1 MTKKAEYLPV
11 FTELVAGIP
20 DAFIPKYYDSVF
32 TVAQMVAKKYQG
44 SMLTVGVGGAQGS
57 GKSTMARMIQ
67 RVIQDVFSM
76 SAEVLSIDDFYL
88 TREERA
94 GLGRNIHPML
104 AVRGVPG
111 THDMQHMVETIKA
124 LGVGAVSD
132 VPKFSKGEDDRLPEV
147 RAVNPPQVLV
157 LEGWCWGA
165 RACDDDALQSAVN
178 TLEAEQDPQLVWRRY
193 VNEALASD
201 AYQKCFDN
209 DVNVFLAVP
218 DMEAVFRWRL
228 QQEQE
233 IVSGK
238 RVMNSDEVRTFIM
251 YYQRIT
257 EQLLSNRTANI
268 DIQLRPDHS
277 IDEVTVNG

>member
-1 MTKKAEYLPV
+1 MKKKTTYLPV

-20 DAFIPKYYDSVF
+20 GSFIPKYYDAVF
-32 TVAQMVAKKYQG
+32 TVAEMVAKQYQG

-76 SAEVLSIDDFYL
+76 SAEALSIDDFYL
-88 TREERA
+88 THEERA
-94 GLGRNIHPML
+94 HLGRKIHPML

-111 THDMQHMVETIKA
+111 THDMQRMCQTIEA
-124 LGVGAVSD
+124 LGAGAASD
-132 VPKFSKGEDDRLPEV
+132 VPVFSKGEDDRLPEARV
-147 RAVNPPQVLV
+147 VNPPQVLI
-157 LEGWCWGA
+157 LEGWCWGTS
-165 RACDDDALQSAVN
+165 ACDDEALQSAVN
-178 TLEAEQDPQLVWRRY
+178 TLEAEQDPQLLWRRY
-193 VNEALASD
+193 VNEALASGV
-201 AYQKCFDN
+201 YQQCFNN

-238 RVMNSDEVRTFIM
+238 RVMSSDEVRTFIM
-251 YYQRIT
+251 YYQRIS
-257 EQLLSNRTANI
+257 EQLLSNRTADI
-268 DIQLRPDHS
+268 DIQLRPDNS

>member
-1 MTKKAEYLPV
+1 MTKKTTYLPV
-11 FTELVAGIP
+11 FTKLVAGIP
-20 DAFIPKYYDSVF
+20 DPFIPKYYDAVF
-32 TVAQMVAKKYQG
+32 TVAEMVAKQYQG

-57 GKSTMARMIQ
+57 GKSTMARMVQ

-88 TREERA
+88 THEERA
-94 GLGRNIHPML
+94 HLGRKIHPML

-111 THDMQHMVETIKA
+111 THDMQRMCQTIEA
-124 LGVGAVSD
+124 LGAGAASD
-132 VPKFSKGEDDRLPEV
+132 VPVFSKGEDDRLPEA
-147 RAVNPPQVLV
+147 RAVNPPQVLI

-165 RACDDDALQSAVN
+165 SACDDEALHSAVN
-178 TLEAEQDPQLVWRRY
+178 TLEAEQDPQLLWRRY

-201 AYQKCFDN
+201 AYQQCFNN

-238 RVMNSDEVRTFIM
+238 RVMSSDEVRKFIM

-257 EQLLSNRTANI
+257 EQLLSNRTADI

-277 IDEVTVNG
+277 IDQVTVNG

>member
-1 MTKKAEYLPV
+1 MTKKTTYLPV
-11 FTELVAGIP
+11 FTKLVAGIP
-20 DAFIPKYYDSVF
+20 DPFIEKYYDAVF
-32 TVAQMVAKKYQG
+32 TVAEIVAKQYQG

-88 TREERA
+88 THEERVR
-94 GLGRNIHPML
+94 LGRKIHPML

-111 THDMQHMVETIKA
+111 THDMQRMCQTIEA
-124 LGVGAVSD
+124 LGAGAASD
-132 VPKFSKGEDDRLPEV
+132 VPVFSKGEDDRLPEARV
-147 RAVNPPQVLV
+147 VNPPQVLI

-165 RACDDDALQSAVN
+165 SAGDDEALQSAVN
-178 TLEAEQDPQLVWRRY
+178 TLEAEQDPQLLWRRY
-193 VNEALASD
+193 VNEALASGV
-201 AYQKCFDN
+201 YQQCFNN

-218 DMEAVFRWRL
+218 DMESVFRWRL

-238 RVMNSDEVRTFIM
+238 RVMSSDEVRTFIM
-251 YYQRIT
+251 HYQRIT
-257 EQLLSNRTANI
+257 EQLLSNRTADI